1 MMRRRFVEGA
11 GLAALGSALSFV
23 VLPVASHA
31 QKPQKAQKPP
41 RVQRVGL
48 LMMTTPAAAAHI
60 STAFTQALREL
71 GYVEGRDVVFEYRW
85 AEGKPERVPALAA
98 ELVRLKVDLIV
109 ASGLSAAEAARAASA
124 TIPIVFANVGDPVG
138 SGLVRS
144 LARPGGNTTGLSTE
158 LTTDIRAKQLQLLK
172 EAVPGLARVALLR
185 WAALADAPV
194 WREYEEAGRT
204 LGVKVGFVDVKTVDD
219 LDRAFGT
226 IGRERTALLVPGNP
240 VFFTER
246 RRIVALTLQHRLPG
260 MFSTREFTQAG
271 GLMSY
276 SARLTD
282 QFRRAAMYTDKILRG
297 AKPADLPVEQP
308 TEFEL
313 AINLRTAKA
322 LKLTLPQ
329 TLLVRADEVIQ

>member
-1 MMRRRFVEGA
+1 
-11 GLAALGSALSFV
+11 
-23 VLPVASHA
+23 
-31 QKPQKAQKPP
+31 
-41 RVQRVGL
+41 
-48 LMMTTPAAAAHI
+48 
-60 STAFTQALREL
+60 
-71 GYVEGRDVVFEYRW
+71 
-85 AEGKPERVPALAA
+85 
-98 ELVRLKVDLIV
+98 
-109 ASGLSAAEAARAASA
+109 
-124 TIPIVFANVGDPVG
+124 
-138 SGLVRS
+138 
-144 LARPGGNTTGLSTE
+144 
-158 LTTDIRAKQLQLLK
+158 
-172 EAVPGLARVALLR
+172 
-185 WAALADAPV
+185 
-194 WREYEEAGRT
+194 
-204 LGVKVGFVDVKTVDD
+204 VDVKTVDD